1 MAIFNRRCAF
11 GACWHLGIL
20 GSWVDIAVDIDGNLL
35 NMVERGFR
43 AYDPC
48 FACATHSLP
57 GQAPLKVEVYDH
69 ERRLMRLIERN
80 LD

>member
-1 MAIFNRRCAF
+1 MQSIRDAAKGLIK
-11 GACWHLGIL
+11 
-20 GSWVDIAVDIDGNLL
+20 GNEVNEGLL
-35 NMVERGFR
+35 NMVEMGFR

-69 ERRLMRLIERN
+69 ERRLKRRIERN
-80 LD
+80 LG

>member
-1 MAIFNRRCAF
+1 MIVA
-11 GACWHLGIL
+11 
-20 GSWVDIAVDIDGNLL
+20 
-35 NMVERGFR
+35 R

-69 ERRLMRLIERN
+69 ERRLKRRIERN
-80 LD
+80 LT